1 MGFCAGKC
9 RSFFIFWSFV
19 GIEIEALRELGY
31 IDSHTEV
38 FGYWVIR
45 VSRSMLLLKFYLLL
59 YCRLLKEELYEKSS
73 NIFITGCRLW
83 IMEFINSGK

>member
-1 MGFCAGKC
+1 
-9 RSFFIFWSFV
+9 
-19 GIEIEALRELGY
+19 
-31 IDSHTEV
+31 
-38 FGYWVIR
+38 
-45 VSRSMLLLKFYLLL
+45 MLLLKFYLLL

>member
-1 MGFCAGKC
+1 M
-9 RSFFIFWSFV
+9 

-38 FGYWVIR
+38 FWCWVIR
-45 VSRSMLLLKFYLLL
+45 VSRSMLLLKLYLLL
-59 YCRLLKEELYEKSS
+59 YCWLLKEELYEKSS

>member
-1 MGFCAGKC
+1 M
-9 RSFFIFWSFV
+9 
-19 GIEIEALRELGY
+19 GIEVEALRELDY

-45 VSRSMLLLKFYLLL
+45 VSHSMLLLKFYLLL
-59 YCRLLKEELYEKSS
+59 YCQILKELYEKSS

-83 IMEFINSGK
+83 IMEFIKSGK